1 MSIRVLLPQPI
12 RPAGYDY
19 LREHGFEVVDGR
31 GFTEDDIVADIA
43 DCDAIIVRT
52 AKITARIL
60 DAAPKLKILARHGA
74 GYDGVDLEAARRNG
88 VLVCTAGGAN
98 AISVA
103 ELAIFYMLYCSRNFK
118 KVQANYLTDYR
129 YAKMGI
135 PKTELDGKTLGLVG
149 LGNIG
154 RLVAKKA
161 ALGFDMTVL
170 AYDPFAKRE
179 DLPEYIELVEDRDEI
194 FRRGDYVSLHVPA
207 TKETI
212 HSVGARELDM
222 MKESAYLIN
231 TSRGSIVDE
240 AALVRALQEGQ
251 IAGAGLDVLEKE
263 PLDPENPLIAMDNV
277 LTAPHIGGATQ
288 EAASRSSVSCARAI
302 DDFFAGRTPKFV
314 IPEMRDM
321 IRKA

>member
-1 MSIRVLLPQPI
+1 MAIRVLLPQPI
-12 RPAGYDY
+12 LPAGCAC
-19 LREHGFEVVDGR
+19 LREHGYDVVDGR
-31 GFTEDDIVADIA
+31 GFTEEDIIADIG

-52 AKITARIL
+52 AKITAKIF

-74 GYDGVDLEAARRNG
+74 GYDGVDLEAARKHG

-118 KVQANYLTDYR
+118 KVQKLYLEDYR
-129 YAKMGI
+129 KAKMGI
-135 PKTELDGKTLGLVG
+135 PKTELEGKTLGLVG

-154 RLVAKKA
+154 KLVAKKA

-170 AYDPFAKRE
+170 AYDPFAKKE
-179 DLPEYIELVEDRDEI
+179 GLPEYIRLVEDRDEI
-194 FRRGDYVSLHVPA
+194 FRQADYVSLHVPA
-207 TKETI
+207 TPETV
-212 HSVGARELDM
+212 HSVSDREFGL

-240 AALVRALQEGQ
+240 PALVRALQAGK

-263 PLDPENPLIAMDNV
+263 PIDPANPLIEMDNV
-277 LTAPHIGGATQ
+277 LTAPHIGGATK
-288 EAASRSSVSCARAI
+288 EASSRSSVACAEAI
-302 DDFFAGRTPKFV
+302 DDFFSGRTPKFV
-314 IPEMRDM
+314 VPELRDLL
-321 IRKA
+321 KK